1 MHARHDAGTMA
12 CYLDGD
18 VRSVVGFTSVDAVA
32 AAHAGTT
39 DATAINVE
47 IIEMETRCAQN
58 GCELNGIQWSGR
70 FCGGLFQT
78 NKKQV

>member
-18 VRSVVGFTSVDAVA
+18 VRSVVCVASVDAVA
-32 AAHAGTT
+32 AANAGTT

-47 IIEMETRCAQN
+47 IIEMKARCA
-58 GCELNGIQWSGR
+58 
-70 FCGGLFQT
+70 
-78 NKKQV
+78 